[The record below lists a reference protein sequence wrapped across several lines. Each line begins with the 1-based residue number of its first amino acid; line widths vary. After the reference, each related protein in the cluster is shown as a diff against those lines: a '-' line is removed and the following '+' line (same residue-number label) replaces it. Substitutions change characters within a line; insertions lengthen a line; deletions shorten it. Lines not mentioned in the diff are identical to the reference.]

1 MYKVYQIEYGDTL
14 DIISQKSKTPLEELI
29 KLNGEFEAIP
39 GKYIVIPNKKNE
51 LFEMYKVKN
60 GDNIYTISKKYN
72 INLDDLIA
80 LNGLNKND
88 YIYPNQ
94 EIMVPNSSYNIY
106 ITKNGDTIEKILSNT
121 NLLYDEFKNQNNKI
135 YLLPDQLIVY
145 KKETDN

>member
-14 DIISQKSKTPLEELI
+14 DIISEKSGAPIDELI
-29 KLNGEFEAIP
+29 KLNGEFDVVP

-51 LFEMYKVKN
+51 LFSMYKVKS
-60 GDNIYTISKKYN
+60 GDNLYSLAKEYN
-72 INLDDLIA
+72 INLDDLLA

-106 ITKNGDTIEKILSNT
+106 ITKNGDTIETILSNT
-121 NLLYDEFKNQNNKI
+121 NLSFDEMASQNEKI
-135 YLLPDQLIVY
+135 YLVPDQLIVF
-145 KKETDN
+145 KKNN